1 MKQFN
6 FKKLLFVVF
15 AALISNFGFSQEGAS
30 FWSLSEKETTSP
42 QEVIFTK
49 AIPEISSFLKLDLQ
63 GLKVSLENIPKR
75 GLTKKANTIL
85 GFPNAKGDIE
95 LYKVMEASVM
105 TAELQS
111 QFPMTRSFVGQGID
125 NPSAMLRFSLSE
137 EKGLSSM
144 VLSDKKTVFIEPY
157 SKNLGTYISYVNS
170 ASDPVEDDFKCH
182 TESLMSEST
191 ISDEEYNTLK
201 NADDGQ
207 LRTYRLALACTV
219 EYSQFHGGTL
229 PDVIAA
235 MNTTMTRVNGIYE
248 RDLGLT
254 MVMVRNESIIFLG
267 PDTNSDPYTNNN
279 GPAMLGQ
286 NQQVCDANIGPA
298 NYDIG
303 HVFST
308 GGGGIARLRSPCTN
322 DKAQGVTGLP
332 SPTGDKFDVDYV
344 AHEMGHQYGGNHT
357 QNNNCQRS
365 GVSVE
370 PGSASTI
377 MGYAGICAP
386 NVQNN
391 SDDYFNGDNLKE
403 MWVNI
408 SQGNSSNCGEKTPS
422 GNVAPEVD
430 AGPNYFIPKSTAFIL
445 KGFAIDEDTDDVLTY
460 TWEQSD
466 AIPAPMPPQSTS
478 TVGPAFRS
486 LSPTTSPDRFMP
498 NFSTVLSGSLSSTW
512 EVVPSVARTMS
523 FLLTVRDNSILGGNS
538 SSDQVVITVVETS
551 PFEVQTPPTWA
562 PGSTQT
568 VNWTV
573 GETNIAPINCETVNI
588 YFSEDGVDFST
599 LLAEEVPNSGSA
611 EITLPNIANTT
622 EARILVE
629 AVDHIFY
636 SVSDAFNVDTTA
648 DFNINAINGDQSICN
663 FDFASFEFEFITSNG
678 FSETTTFTASGP
690 NQAIYN
696 FTPGSLNA
704 DGTFTL
710 EVSNLLELNPANYTI
725 DVIATSASITNSVS
739 VNLNILNGACVSV
752 ANTAY
757 DTSTTGVI
765 INDGETDILSN
776 LNTGK
781 PSGYSDFT
789 DIITDLNINSD
800 YELTVNAN
808 SDGNFQIITYVW
820 IDWNQ
825 NCSFDDAGEQY
836 DLGLSANLFN
846 QPTSGSPLSFT
857 VPSNAVLGNT
867 TMRVTTKYTPTG
879 ANDFPLPC
887 ENGHDAEVEDYTIN
901 VKTTL
906 NQDSFALE
914 DFSVY
919 PNPSQGEFTI
929 QFGTATST
937 AVQLKVFD
945 IRGRTL
951 VQKNYE
957 TSGQFNQTLDLQ
969 NLASGVY
976 LLEVGDGSRS
986 MTKKIIIE

>member
-1 MKQFN
+1 
-6 FKKLLFVVF
+6 
-15 AALISNFGFSQEGAS
+15 
-30 FWSLSEKETTSP
+30 
-42 QEVIFTK
+42 
-49 AIPEISSFLKLDLQ
+49 
-63 GLKVSLENIPKR
+63 
-75 GLTKKANTIL
+75 
-85 GFPNAKGDIE
+85 
-95 LYKVMEASVM
+95 
-105 TAELQS
+105 
-111 QFPMTRSFVGQGID
+111 
-125 NPSAMLRFSLSE
+125 
-137 EKGLSSM
+137 M

-573 GETNIAPINCETVNI
+573 GETDLAPINCETVTI

-629 AVDHIFY
+629 AVDHIFIRY
-636 SVSDAFNVDTTA
+636 RILLT
-648 DFNINAINGDQSICN
+648 SI
-663 FDFASFEFEFITSNG
+663 
-678 FSETTTFTASGP
+678 P
-690 NQAIYN
+690 HK
-696 FTPGSLNA
+696 
-704 DGTFTL
+704 
-710 EVSNLLELNPANYTI
+710 
-725 DVIATSASITNSVS
+725 
-739 VNLNILNGACVSV
+739 IL
-752 ANTAY
+752 
-757 DTSTTGVI
+757 
-765 INDGETDILSN
+765 ILM
-776 LNTGK
+776 L
-781 PSGYSDFT
+781 
-789 DIITDLNINSD
+789 
-800 YELTVNAN
+800 
-808 SDGNFQIITYVW
+808 
-820 IDWNQ
+820 
-825 NCSFDDAGEQY
+825 
-836 DLGLSANLFN
+836 
-846 QPTSGSPLSFT
+846 
-857 VPSNAVLGNT
+857 
-867 TMRVTTKYTPTG
+867 
-879 ANDFPLPC
+879 
-887 ENGHDAEVEDYTIN
+887 
-901 VKTTL
+901 
-906 NQDSFALE
+906 
-914 DFSVY
+914 
-919 PNPSQGEFTI
+919 
-929 QFGTATST
+929 
-937 AVQLKVFD
+937 
-945 IRGRTL
+945 
-951 VQKNYE
+951 
-957 TSGQFNQTLDLQ
+957 
-969 NLASGVY
+969 
-976 LLEVGDGSRS
+976 
-986 MTKKIIIE
+986 